1 LPAKPVPALHGRTI
15 RCILF
20 DLGDTLWSRKDAS
33 VWQRME
39 GASNQR
45 AVALLRQHVSPALL
59 AAPDDETLGQRLHD
73 ALDEQVRAA
82 IRLDPVREPNGALA
96 IVQALRQWGI
106 DTVNLS
112 FGAALFEA
120 LRVRIPESRPL
131 FDDVL
136 PTLAELRRRGF
147 QPGVVSNRLWGGQLF
162 QEDLHTLGLL
172 NHFEYRHMAI
182 SADLG
187 VRKPHPAI
195 FQHALNA
202 LCIPA
207 EQAVMVGDSLR
218 ADIVGAQRLGIF
230 TIWKPKPD
238 WRRHIEAQ
246 LVTSG
251 ANASTTGGSDPSLH
265 QALVEAELISGEQVD
280 GPPPGVHITD
290 DDFVLAQVNSR
301 DGQLDRYIYDNITP
315 DLVIER
321 ISDLLD
327 IFFEAGKQ

>member
-1 LPAKPVPALHGRTI
+1 LPKKPVPALNERII

-20 DLGDTLWSRKDAS
+20 DLGDTLWSRKDAN
-33 VWQRME
+33 VWQQME

-59 AAPDDETLGQRLHD
+59 PTPDDDILGQRLRD
-73 ALDEQVRAA
+73 SLDEQVRAA
-82 IRLDPVREPNGALA
+82 IRLDPGREPNGALA

-106 DTVNLS
+106 DTIDLS
-112 FGAALFEA
+112 LGAALFEA

-136 PTLAELRRRGF
+136 PTLAELRQRGF
-147 QPGVVSNRLWGGQLF
+147 LLGVVTNRLWGGPIF
-162 QEDLHTLGLL
+162 QEDVQTLGLL
-172 NHFEYRHMAI
+172 DHFDYHHMAI

-187 VRKPHPAI
+187 IRKPHPAI
-195 FQHALNA
+195 FQHALNS
-202 LCIPA
+202 LQVVP

-238 WRRHIEAQ
+238 WRKRIQAQ
-246 LVTSG
+246 LVTPG
-251 ANASTTGGSDPSLH
+251 ASVSASTGADTSLH
-265 QALVEAELISGEQVD
+265 QTLVQAELTSGEQVD
-280 GPPPGVHITD
+280 VPPPGVHITD
-290 DDFVLAQVNSR
+290 DDFVLAQVKSQ
-301 DGQLDRYIYDNITP
+301 DGLLDHHIRGNITP
-315 DLVIER
+315 DLVIEN

>member
-1 LPAKPVPALHGRTI
+1 MPGKPVPALRGRTI

-20 DLGDTLWSRKDAS
+20 DLGDTLWSRQDAS

-45 AVALLRQHVSPALL
+45 AVALLRQHVASTLLPAL
-59 AAPDDETLGQRLHD
+59 DDKTLGQRLRD
-73 ALDEQVRAA
+73 ALDEQVRTA
-82 IRLDPVREPNGALA
+82 IRLDPAREPNTALA

-106 DTVNLS
+106 DSVSLS
-112 FGAALFEA
+112 LGAALFEA
-120 LRVRIPESRPL
+120 LRVRIPGSRPL

-147 QPGVVSNRLWGGQLF
+147 QPGVVTNRLWGGKLF

-172 NHFEYRHMAI
+172 DHFEYRHMAI
-182 SADLG
+182 SSDLG

-195 FQHALNA
+195 FQHALDA
-202 LCIPA
+202 LHVPA

-218 ADIVGAQRLGIF
+218 ADIIGAQRLGIF
-230 TIWKPKPD
+230 SIWKPKPD
-238 WRRHIEAQ
+238 WRRRIEAQ
-246 LVTSG
+246 LVTPG
-251 ANASTTGGSDPSLH
+251 ANASTGSSAGPGLH
-265 QALVEAELISGEQVD
+265 QALVQAELTSGEQVD
-280 GPPPGVHITD
+280 VPPPGVHITD

-301 DGQLDRYIYDNITP
+301 DGQLDRYIRDTITP

>member
-1 LPAKPVPALHGRTI
+1 MPGKPVPALHGRII

-33 VWQRME
+33 MWQRME

-59 AAPDDETLGQRLHD
+59 PALDDEILGQRLRD

-82 IRLDPVREPNGALA
+82 IRLDPGREPNGALA
-96 IVQALRQWGI
+96 CVQALSQWGI
-106 DTVNLS
+106 NTITLS
-112 FGAALFEA
+112 LGAALFEA
-120 LRVRIPESRPL
+120 LRVRIPGSRPL
-131 FDDVL
+131 FEDVL
-136 PTLAELRRRGF
+136 PTLAQLSRRGF
-147 QPGVVSNRLWGGQLF
+147 QPGVVTNRLWGGKLF

-172 NHFEYRHMAI
+172 NHFDYRHMAI

-195 FQHALNA
+195 FQHALDA
-202 LCIPA
+202 LHVPA

-238 WRRHIEAQ
+238 WRRRIEAQ
-246 LVTSG
+246 FVTPG
-251 ANASTTGGSDPSLH
+251 AGASAATSMDSRLH
-265 QALVEAELISGEQVD
+265 QALLQAELTSGEQVD
-280 GPPPGVHITD
+280 VPPPGVHITD
-290 DDFVLAQVNSR
+290 DDFVLAQVKSR
-301 DGQLDRYIYDNITP
+301 DGQLDRYIRDNITP
-315 DLVIER
+315 DLIIER

>member
-1 LPAKPVPALHGRTI
+1 MPGKPLPALHGRII

-45 AVALLRQHVSPALL
+45 AVMLLRQHISPALL
-59 AAPDDETLGQRLHD
+59 PAHDDETLGQRLRE
-73 ALDEQVRAA
+73 ALNEQVRAA
-82 IRLDPVREPNGALA
+82 IRLDPGHEPGGALA

-106 DTVNLS
+106 DTINLS
-112 FGAALFEA
+112 LGADLFEA
-120 LRVRIPESRPL
+120 LRVRIPGSRPL

-147 QPGVVSNRLWGGQLF
+147 QPGVVTNRLWGGKLF
-162 QEDLHTLGLL
+162 QEDLRTLGLL

-195 FQHALNA
+195 FQHALDA
-202 LCIPA
+202 LHVPA
-207 EQAVMVGDSLR
+207 EQTVMVGDSLR

-230 TIWKPKPD
+230 TIWKPKPA
-238 WRRHIEAQ
+238 WRRRIEAQ
-246 LVTSG
+246 LITPG
-251 ANASTTGGSDPSLH
+251 ASASTGTNAETSLH
-265 QALVEAELISGEQVD
+265 QALLQAELTSGEQVD
-280 GPPPGVHITD
+280 VPPPDVHITD
-290 DDFVLAQVNSR
+290 DDFVLARVKSR
-301 DGQLDRYIYDNITP
+301 DGQMDRYIHDNITP

-321 ISDLLD
+321 TSDLLD

>member
-1 LPAKPVPALHGRTI
+1 MPDNPVPALHGRTI

-45 AVALLRQHVSPALL
+45 AVALLRQYIAPALL
-59 AAPDDETLGQRLHD
+59 PALDDETLGQRLRD
-73 ALDEQVRAA
+73 ALNEQVRAA
-82 IRLDPVREPNGALA
+82 IRLDPMHEPDCALA
-96 IVQALRQWGI
+96 IVQGLRGWGI
-106 DTVNLS
+106 EISQGL
-112 FGAALFEA
+112 GAALFEA
-120 LRVRIPESRPL
+120 LRVRIPGSRPL

-147 QPGVVSNRLWGGQLF
+147 QTGVVTNRLWGGKLF
-162 QEDLHTLGLL
+162 QEDLHVLGLL

-187 VRKPHPAI
+187 IRKPHPAI
-195 FQHALNA
+195 FQHALDA
-202 LCIPA
+202 LRVTA
-207 EQAVMVGDSLR
+207 DQAVMVGDSLR
-218 ADIVGAQRLGIF
+218 SDIVGAQRLGIF
-230 TIWKPKPD
+230 SIWKPKPD
-238 WRRHIEAQ
+238 WRRRIEAQ
-246 LVTSG
+246 LVASG
-251 ANASTTGGSDPSLH
+251 ASTGGGTNAPASLH
-265 QALVEAELISGEQVD
+265 QALIQAELMAGAEMVT
-280 GPPPGVHITD
+280 PPPGVHITD

-301 DGQLDRYIYDNITP
+301 DGQLDRYIRDNIIP
-315 DLVIER
+315 DLVIEQ

>member
-1 LPAKPVPALHGRTI
+1 LPEKSIPALKGRII
-15 RCILF
+15 RGILF
-20 DLGDTLWSRKDAS
+20 DLGDTLWSRKDAT
-33 VWQRME
+33 VWQQME

-59 AAPDDETLGQRLHD
+59 PALDDKTLGQRLRD
-73 ALDEQVRAA
+73 SLDEQVRAA
-82 IRLDPVREPNGALA
+82 IRLDPGREPDCALA

-106 DTVNLS
+106 DGIDHSL
-112 FGAALFEA
+112 GAALFEA

-136 PTLAELRRRGF
+136 LTLGELRQRGF
-147 QPGVVSNRLWGGQLF
+147 LLGVVTNRLWGGKVF

-202 LCIPA
+202 LCLPA

-218 ADIVGAQRLGIF
+218 SDIVGAQRLGIF
-230 TIWKPKPD
+230 SIWKPKPA
-238 WRRHIEAQ
+238 WRARIQ
-246 LVTSG
+246 GRLVAPG
-251 ANASTTGGSDPSLH
+251 ASTASVAETGLH
-265 QALVEAELISGEQVD
+265 QALVQAELTSGEQVD
-280 GPPPGVHITD
+280 VPPPGLHITD
-290 DDFVLAQVNSR
+290 DDFVLSQVRSR
-301 DGQLDRYIYDNITP
+301 DGELDLSIRGNIVP
-315 DLVIER
+315 DLIIENT
-321 ISDLLD
+321 SDLLD